1 MMSNFRIYR
10 FGQSIARWRQNR
22 ESMRALERLDDRM
35 LSDMGIARS
44 EIYRVVRQGRE
55 L

>member
-1 MMSNFRIYR
+1 MSNYLIFRL
-10 FGQSIARWRQNR
+10 GHSIARWRRAR
-22 ESMRALERLDDRM
+22 ESMRTLERLDDRM